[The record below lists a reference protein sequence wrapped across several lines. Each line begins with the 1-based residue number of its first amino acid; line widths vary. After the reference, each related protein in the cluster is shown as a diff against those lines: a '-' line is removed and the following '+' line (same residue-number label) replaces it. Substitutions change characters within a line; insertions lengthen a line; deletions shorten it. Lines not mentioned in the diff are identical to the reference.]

1 VLSISG
7 MIENINRNE
16 IKEKVRKWKEHI
28 QKYTGLNQHGVSGEQ
43 EQPNTTKVPIL
54 RGGGRYSRA

>member
-1 VLSISG
+1 

>member
-1 VLSISG
+1 
-7 MIENINRNE
+7 MIENINISE

-28 QKYTGLNQHGVSGEQ
+28 QKYTRLNQHGVSREQ
-43 EQPNTTKVPIL
+43 EQANTAKVPIL